1 MVVARSIWW
10 QIGAYGGERACD
22 RRPPA
27 AILKF
32 GRLLV
37 EGWTFCQRDITVAIY
52 TKLSFLLVQVLAMTL
67 LRTTKEAERV
77 ESFHFASIHYWSTI
91 GPLMAPSSV

>member
-1 MVVARSIWW
+1 MVAKGLV
-10 QIGAYGGERACD
+10 CD

-37 EGWTFCQRDITVAIY
+37 EGWTFCQRDITVAVY
-52 TKLSFLLVQVLAMTL
+52 TKLSFLLVQMLFDRCHDTDGH
-67 LRTTKEAERV
+67 TSGEGRV
-77 ESFHFASIHYWSTI
+77 ESFHFASIHY
-91 GPLMAPSSV
+91 